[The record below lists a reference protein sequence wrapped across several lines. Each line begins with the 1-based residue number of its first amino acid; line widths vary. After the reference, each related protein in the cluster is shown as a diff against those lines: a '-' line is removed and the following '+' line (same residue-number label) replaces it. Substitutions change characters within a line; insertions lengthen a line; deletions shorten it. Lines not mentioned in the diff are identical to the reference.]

1 MLNPISEPVTRPSM
15 LLRLRNSQDVTAWQT
30 FADVYGRLV
39 YRYCRRRG
47 LQEADAV
54 DVMQEVLVQVSR
66 SMPRFEYDPQ
76 RGRFRGWLAAVT
88 RNKLNRFWKRSVATS
103 QLCPED
109 APTTCDVAWDD
120 EYHQMLLAA
129 AVERTKPCFEPHTW
143 QAFEL
148 VWFDQLDAAETARRL
163 QLPIERVY
171 VAKSRVLKRLQ
182 QAVTEVAN
190 EWVELSPPTVPF
202 VSSRAELCESGH

>member
-1 MLNPISEPVTRPSM
+1 M
-15 LLRLRNSQDVTAWQT
+15 LLRLRNFQDVAAWQT

-54 DVMQEVLVQVSR
+54 DVMQDVLVQVSR
-66 SMPRFEYDPQ
+66 SMPRFEYQPQ
-76 RGRFRGWLAAVT
+76 RGRFRGWLATVT
-88 RNKLNRFWKRSVATS
+88 RNKLNRFWKRTLATN
-103 QLCPED
+103 QLCAEN
-109 APTTCDVAWDD
+109 APTTCDQVWDD

-129 AVERTKPCFEPHTW
+129 AIERTKPYFESLTW

-148 VWFDQLDAAETARRL
+148 VWFEQLAAAETAHRL
-163 QLPIERVY
+163 ELPIERVY

-182 QAVTEVAN
+182 QVVAEIAD
-190 EWVELSPPTVPF
+190 EWVDLSPPNVPP
-202 VSSRAELCESGH
+202 VPSTTEPCDSGH

>member
-1 MLNPISEPVTRPSM
+1 M
-15 LLRLRNSQDVTAWQT
+15 LLRLRNFQDVAAWRT

-54 DVMQEVLVQVSR
+54 DVTQEVLVQVSR
-66 SMPRFEYDPQ
+66 SMPRFEYQPQ
-76 RGRFRGWLAAVT
+76 RGRFRGWLATVT
-88 RNKLNRFWKRSVATS
+88 RNKLNRFWKRNLTTK
-103 QLCPED
+103 QLCVED
-109 APTTCDVAWDD
+109 APATCDLTWDD

-129 AVERTKPCFEPHTW
+129 AVERTKPHFEPLTW

-148 VWFDQLDAAETARRL
+148 VWFDELAAAETARRL
-163 QLPIERVY
+163 KLPIERVY

-182 QAVTEVAN
+182 QTVAEIAD
-190 EWVELSPPTVPF
+190 EWGDLSPPNVAPVP
-202 VSSRAELCESGH
+202 SGTELCESTH